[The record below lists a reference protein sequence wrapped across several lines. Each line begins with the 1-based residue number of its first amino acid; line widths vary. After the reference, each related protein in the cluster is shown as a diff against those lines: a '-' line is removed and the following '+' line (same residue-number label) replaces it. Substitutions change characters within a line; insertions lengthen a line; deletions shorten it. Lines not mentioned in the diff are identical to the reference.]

1 MNLASVWETVA
12 DTVPD
17 AEAVVGGGRRLT
29 YRELDDQAARFAAAL
44 TAAGVQPD
52 GKVAL
57 YLYNGPEYLVAQF
70 GAYKVRAAAVNVNY
84 RYLDEELRY
93 LLDDSDSEVIVF
105 HASLGDRVARV
116 RDQLPKLRL
125 LIEVDDGPGHVDGAE
140 RWEDL
145 LAAHE
150 PEPRRERSDDD
161 PYMLYSGGTTG
172 MPKGVLYRQGEFARN
187 LYGNFALLGLP
198 VETPTEIGQIPP
210 FVQAMAGEQRI
221 TAVPCCPLMHG
232 TGMWVAAM
240 PALCSGGT
248 VVLLSGRSFDP
259 RELLRTVEA
268 ERVTRI
274 VIVGDAFARPILR
287 EIEEAEAAGHPYDL
301 SSVTGIVSSG
311 AMWSQEVKDG
321 LTARMDAIMMDALGS
336 SEGGGYGVNAAAKG
350 QSAPTAKFDLVP
362 GTKVLAED
370 GHEVAPGSDEQGL
383 LATPTAAY
391 GYYKDPEKTARTFRQ
406 VDGVG
411 YVLTGD
417 WATVASDGSITL
429 LGRGSNC
436 INTGGEKVFPEEV
449 EEALKRH
456 PAVADCLVV
465 GQPDERLGQQ
475 IVAVVGLEPDAEGPA
490 PTSDELRT
498 WLRGALS
505 GYKIP
510 RSVTV
515 LDAVRRAPNG
525 KADYD
530 WARTVT
536 RSAAS

>member
-1 MNLASVWETVA
+1 MSMHLASVWETVA

-17 AEAVVGGGRRLT
+17 AEAVVSAQQRLT
-29 YRELDDQAARFAAAL
+29 YRQLDDQAARFAAAL
-44 TAAGVQPD
+44 TAAGVEPD
-52 GKVAL
+52 AKVAL
-57 YLYNGPEYLVAQF
+57 YLYNGSEYLVAQF

-105 HASLGDRVARV
+105 HSSLGDRVARV
-116 RDQLPKLRL
+116 RDQLPRLKLL
-125 LIEVDDGPGHVDGAE
+125 VEVDDGGEHLEGAD
-140 RWEDL
+140 RWDDL

-150 PEPRRERSDDD
+150 PEPRRERPDGDT
-161 PYMLYSGGTTG
+161 YMLYSGGTTG

-198 VETPTEIGQIPP
+198 VETPTEIEQIAP
-210 FVQAMAGEQRI
+210 FVAAMAGDQRI

-259 RELLRTVEA
+259 AELLRTVET

-287 EIEEAEAAGHPYDL
+287 EIEEAESAGHPYDL
-301 SSVTGIVSSG
+301 TSVSGIVSSG

-321 LTARMDAIMMDALGS
+321 LTARLDAMLLDALGS

-350 QSAPTAKFDLVP
+350 LSAPTAKFDLVP
-362 GTKVLAED
+362 GTKVLTED
-370 GHEVAPGSDEQGL
+370 GREVTLGSGEQGL
-383 LATPTAAY
+383 LATPTAAR
-391 GYYKDPEKTARTFRQ
+391 GYYKDPEKTARTFREL
-406 VDGVG
+406 DGDW
-411 YVLTGD
+411 YVVTGD
-417 WATVASDGSITL
+417 WATVADDGTIAL

-475 IVAVVGLEPDAEGPA
+475 VVAVVGLEAGSDGPA
-490 PTSDELRT
+490 PTGEELRS
-498 WLRGALS
+498 WLRGSLS

-510 RSVTV
+510 RTVTV

-536 RSAAS
+536 R